1 MNSRYDPQLPVYFL
15 HIPKTAGVSINA
27 MLAGAF
33 RHDEICPVGHWDDI
47 ARIPADQVVKYR
59 VFTGHYSAY
68 LSRFLGKKLNVFT
81 FFRDPLERTLSLYG
95 YIRQSKTHP
104 INEAARTR
112 TLREFILDP
121 ATRSRVLNFQARCI
135 ADLGFDPRE
144 IAQGFTDRDPTRY
157 EFQVHFDD
165 QSASVSSS
173 AIRDAAL
180 RALNSF
186 FFVGR
191 TENLNEASQT
201 LSDLMG
207 VRFNSP
213 GRQNVTE
220 ERISR
225 EELDAETLAAIHEA
239 TIIDREIYEMVKS
252 REDSLRVVRA

>member
-1 MNSRYDPQLPVYFL
+1 MSSRSLEIHSNERCPSMGTFDRARPTQLMRPLV
-15 HIPKTAGVSINA
+15 
-27 MLAGAF
+27 
-33 RHDEICPVGHWDDI
+33 
-47 ARIPADQVVKYR
+47 
-59 VFTGHYSAY
+59 
-68 LSRFLGKKLNVFT
+68 
-81 FFRDPLERTLSLYG
+81 LERCESSSLTP
-95 YIRQSKTHP
+95 QH
-104 INEAARTR
+104 AR
-112 TLREFILDP
+112 E
-121 ATRSRVLNFQARCI
+121 VLNFQARCI
-135 ADLGFDPRE
+135 ADLGFNPRE
-144 IAQGFTDRDPTRY
+144 IAQGFADRDPTRY

>member
-1 MNSRYDPQLPVYFL
+1 
-15 HIPKTAGVSINA
+15 

-33 RHDEICPVGHWDDI
+33 RNDEICPVGHWDDI
-47 ARIPADQVVKYR
+47 ARIPSDQFLKHR

-95 YIRQSKTHP
+95 YIRQNNAHP
-104 INEAARTR
+104 MNEAARTR

-121 ATRSRVLNFQARCI
+121 ATRSRVFNFQARCI

-144 IAQGFTDRDPTRY
+144 IAQGFMDRDPTRY
-157 EFQVHFDD
+157 EFQAHFDD

-173 AIRDAAL
+173 RIRDAAL
-180 RALNSF
+180 RALDSF
-186 FFVGR
+186 FFMGT
-191 TENLNEASQT
+191 TEKLSEGSQT

-213 GRQNVTE
+213 ERQNVTQ

-225 EELDAETLAAIHEA
+225 DELDAETLAAVHEA
-239 TIIDREIYEMVKS
+239 TTIDREIYEIVKS
-252 REDSLRVVRA
+252 RE